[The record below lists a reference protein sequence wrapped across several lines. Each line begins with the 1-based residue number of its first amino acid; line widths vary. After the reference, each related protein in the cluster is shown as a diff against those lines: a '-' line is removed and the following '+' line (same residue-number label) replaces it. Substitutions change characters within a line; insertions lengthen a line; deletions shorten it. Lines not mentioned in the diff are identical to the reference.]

1 MGNTVQLPNFK
12 HQLLRD
18 VATVFHNPQDFAE
31 KMTLEYQGK
40 SFEIWAVMEEE
51 GTAVRDLNNNQRKN
65 DREKS
70 LYQYDKY
77 LWIEQRQLGFVPKS
91 RRVIRLNGTEYE
103 IREVS
108 SEFGEIMLTIRRLVE

>member
-1 MGNTVQLPNFK
+1 MQLPNFK
-12 HQLLRD
+12 HQLLLD
-18 VATVFHNPQDFAE
+18 VAEVFHNPEDFAE
-31 KMTLEYQGK
+31 KMKFEYQGK
-40 SFEIWAVMEEE
+40 SFDIWAVMEEE
-51 GTAVRDLNNNQRKN
+51 GTSVRDKNNNQRKN

-91 RRVIRLNGTEYE
+91 KRNIRLNGTEYE

-108 SEFGEIMLTIRRLVE
+108 CEFGEILLTIRRLVE